1 MTNSGFQWAQ
11 PQTFK
16 SPDKSK
22 DLKTEPFADLTTAM
36 GNSIKESITANNE
49 LTKQIIKNI
58 DVGQKQREDVLDFWT
73 KLAPKATSQ
82 LVSAAKHIK
91 EGNELF
97 GGVSQEL
104 GLLQGP
110 DDNVETIKAQK
121 SQDVIEDSA
130 KEFKCLR

>member
-22 DLKTEPFADLTTAM
+22 DFKQAPFADLTEAM
-36 GNSIKESITANNE
+36 GSSINESIKANNQ
-49 LTKQIIKNI
+49 LTQQIVKNI
-58 DVGQKQREDVLDFWT
+58 DVGQKQREEVLDFWT

-82 LVSAAKHIK
+82 VVSAAKYIK

-97 GGVSQEL
+97 GGVSQQL

-110 DDNVETIKAQK
+110 DDNVETIKERTTHRNFITFLGYLT
-121 SQDVIEDSA
+121 VY
-130 KEFKCLR
+130 